1 MKKLIFFLFL
11 LTSSL
16 LYGQT
21 TVEKDIF
28 GNTIYKDEHGSVIEV
43 HKKDIFN
50 NTVIED
56 GHGRTI
62 RTIKKDIFGNTIV
75 EDERGITEYKIEKD
89 ISVYNASAGV
99 YIIQLEVDNKSLY
112 KKLIIE

>member
-16 LYGQT
+16 VYGQT

-28 GNTIYKDEHGSVIEV
+28 GNTIFKDEHGSVIEV

-75 EDERGITEYKIEKD
+75 ED
-89 ISVYNASAGV
+89 
-99 YIIQLEVDNKSLY
+99 
-112 KKLIIE
+112 